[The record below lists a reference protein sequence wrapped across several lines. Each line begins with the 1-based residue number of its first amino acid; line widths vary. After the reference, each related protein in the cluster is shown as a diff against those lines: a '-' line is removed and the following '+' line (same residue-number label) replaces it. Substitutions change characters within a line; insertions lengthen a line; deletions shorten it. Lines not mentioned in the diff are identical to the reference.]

1 MKTLLILGLIGL
13 VVLCVICPSSRA
25 PAIQSAMQ
33 DAALRCV
40 DEVGLDRGLISVSGR
55 DVTLTGSVVS
65 EALTHHLMSCIATF
79 PGTRAIDNQLSV
91 LVPGALGFRTRY
103 GDITVSG
110 VVPTEDVR
118 LALIDEATSWWGS
131 GNVTDALEIDP
142 GRTIG
147 GWAEDDFAD
156 FLAVLRHWRCNLD
169 IELSEGQATVA
180 GAVLSE
186 LSKSRVFGGAIVL
199 LPEFEVVDLL
209 EIRQPATPRE
219 ELQAK
224 LDNHLDGKTV
234 EFEVDSANLTP
245 GGRRLLDSV
254 ITILRDEPGRIE
266 ISVHTGDQGPIAD
279 NLELSR
285 RRAETVERYFVAKGL
300 DAGRFEVIGYGP
312 TRPIASNTTTEGQQL
327 NHRTEFHALEEN
339 QQ

>member
-1 MKTLLILGLIGL
+1 MNRLLTVGVVGLALLI
-13 VVLCVICPSSRA
+13 VICPSSRA
-25 PAIQSAMQ
+25 PAIQSAIQ

-55 DVTLTGSVVS
+55 DVALTGSVES
-65 EALTHHLMSCIATF
+65 EALSHHLVNCMAAF

-118 LALIDEATSWWGS
+118 LALIDEAKSWWGS
-131 GNVTDALEIDP
+131 DSVTDALEVDP

-147 GWAEDDFAD
+147 GWAENDFAS
-156 FLAVLRHWRCNLD
+156 FLALLRHLRCDLD
-169 IELSEGQATVA
+169 IELTAGRATVA

-186 LSKSRVFGGAIVL
+186 LTKFRVLGGASVL

-209 EIRQPATPRE
+209 EIRQPATGRE
-219 ELQAK
+219 ELQAE
-224 LDNHLDGKTV
+224 LDDHLDGKKV
-234 EFEVDSANLTP
+234 EFEADSANLTP

-254 ITILRDEPGRIE
+254 IPILRDKPGRIE
-266 ISVHTGDQGPIAD
+266 ISVHTDDRGPMD
-279 NLELSR
+279 RDLELSR

-300 DAGRFEVIGYGP
+300 DPDRFEVIGYGP
-312 TRPIASNTTTEGQQL
+312 TRPIASNATAQGQPL

-339 QQ
+339 DQ